1 MPNTRFNFKTHSHIR
16 LFTLLL
22 IFALAS
28 PPSGYAQQ
36 PRQTPQQRIL
46 MQDEQKTKADK
57 PATTGPQEAR
67 PELVLQ
73 TGVTAPAFN
82 AFFSPDGRL
91 LASMDFMAGSIKL
104 WEIASGRELCAINL
118 GARAAATYAI
128 NSAFAFSSDGSSL
141 FSVSAGTLKQW
152 DTRSGRQIRAADL
165 TGSVRAGI
173 SALLQAS
180 DAVMGG
186 AKQSIM

>member
-1 MPNTRFNFKTHSHIR
+1 
-16 LFTLLL
+16 
-22 IFALAS
+22 
-28 PPSGYAQQ
+28 
-36 PRQTPQQRIL
+36 
-46 MQDEQKTKADK
+46 
-57 PATTGPQEAR
+57 
-67 PELVLQ
+67 LQ

-141 FSVSAGTLKQW
+141 FQSAPERLNNG
-152 DTRSGRQIRAADL
+152 IRAA
-165 TGSVRAGI
+165 
-173 SALLQAS
+173 
-180 DAVMGG
+180 GG
-186 AKQSIM
+186 RFAPPI